1 MVQEKSYFHKVL
13 YDMHKNL
20 EMIASK
26 QQNSLFIWLW
36 YDLGKANRLHTSNHV
51 ISNVLSLP
59 FYLDSTKYIN
69 GNIEPEEL
77 P

>member
-1 MVQEKSYFHKVL
+1 MVQQKSYFHKIL

-20 EMIASK
+20 GMIASK
-26 QQNSLFIWLW
+26 QQNSLFIW
-36 YDLGKANRLHTSNHV
+36 YDLGEANWLHISNHV
-51 ISNVLSLP
+51 FSNVLSLP
-59 FYLDSTKYIN
+59 FYLDSTKYLN